1 MTVKEEAVCWM
12 ELSSWW
18 WWKRMSSVPSL
29 YIAGSRTKGSGGEEN
44 VGAHV
49 PDLFRKPSGEKREPK
64 AAS

>member
-1 MTVKEEAVCWM
+1 
-12 ELSSWW
+12 
-18 WWKRMSSVPSL
+18 MSSVPSL